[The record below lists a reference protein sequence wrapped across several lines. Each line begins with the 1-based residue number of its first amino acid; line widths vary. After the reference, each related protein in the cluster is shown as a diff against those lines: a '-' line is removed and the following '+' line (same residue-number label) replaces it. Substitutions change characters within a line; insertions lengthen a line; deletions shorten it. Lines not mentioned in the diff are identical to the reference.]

1 MNDVMRLCV
10 YLHGTCE
17 PWLPC
22 MAKCI
27 PAVAELFLAR
37 CRGEPAIITRE
48 HTKPLIATYRLFT
61 ALLSGS
67 CWFHGYLF
75 RWECSE
81 FSLRCD
87 THTHVHA
94 SMCTKNVRMD
104 HGRRDSTSDTRP
116 LQFHSTLQIPYFT
129 HSSFQIQTFSHSHFL
144 FVCLFLFYERL
155 QLSNR
160 PPDRALT
167 FCCMCC
173 VVAGTRGS
181 TLELS
186 TFRKGIGQA
195 SGGVVSVCVDAER

>member
-1 MNDVMRLCV
+1 MNDVMQLCV
-10 YLHGTCE
+10 YLHCTCE

-104 HGRRDSTSDTRP
+104 HGRRDRTSETRP

-129 HSSFQIQTFSHSHFL
+129 LVQHVHLFNFKHFRIRI
-144 FVCLFLFYERL
+144 FCLFAYFFSMRDCNCLIDL
-155 QLSNR
+155 QIEHSR
-160 PPDRALT
+160 SAA
-167 FCCMCC
+167 C
-173 VVAGTRGS
+173 VV
-181 TLELS
+181 
-186 TFRKGIGQA
+186 
-195 SGGVVSVCVDAER
+195 